1 MSLLEQAKWRYAT
14 KKFDP
19 SKKVDQK
26 LVDQIVEAARLAPT
40 SSGLQPFQVIVITN
54 EELKKEIV
62 PIAWEQQQVAD
73 CSHLLVFAAWDD
85 YTEERIDHIYGITTE
100 AREQP
105 VDRYKDYTDRLK
117 SIYLSRS
124 DEENF
129 AHTARQS
136 YIAFAYAIAM
146 AAELKVDTTP
156 WKGLT
161 MML

>member
-1 MSLLEQAKWRYAT
+1 M
-14 KKFDP
+14 
-19 SKKVDQK
+19 
-26 LVDQIVEAARLAPT
+26 
-40 SSGLQPFQVIVITN
+40 ITN

-73 CSHLLVFAAWDD
+73 CSHLLVFAAWDN

-156 WKGLT
+156 MEGFDNDALDKLLNLREKGLRSVT
-161 MML
+161 MLPLGYRDEANDWLVNMKKARHPQSEFIIEIK